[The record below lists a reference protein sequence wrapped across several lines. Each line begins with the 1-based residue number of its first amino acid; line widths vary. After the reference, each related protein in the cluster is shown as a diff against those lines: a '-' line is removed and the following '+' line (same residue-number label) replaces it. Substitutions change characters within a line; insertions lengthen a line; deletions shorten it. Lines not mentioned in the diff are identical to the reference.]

1 MRICVHYGESKT
13 GKRGL
18 NIMAKVGRPKSSFD
32 WDLVESLSIL
42 EASEVFIA
50 ERLLI
55 KEGVNPDKKSIAAK
69 VKLIQRRIEERY
81 GYNFVQYKD
90 QKVETKRI
98 KLRQS
103 LFKAAENGNISAMIW
118 LSKQYLGMSDKQEI
132 QQSTSLSV
140 DMNKFKFVEPKE

>member
-1 MRICVHYGESKT
+1 
-13 GKRGL
+13 
-18 NIMAKVGRPKSSFD
+18 MAKVGRPKSSFD